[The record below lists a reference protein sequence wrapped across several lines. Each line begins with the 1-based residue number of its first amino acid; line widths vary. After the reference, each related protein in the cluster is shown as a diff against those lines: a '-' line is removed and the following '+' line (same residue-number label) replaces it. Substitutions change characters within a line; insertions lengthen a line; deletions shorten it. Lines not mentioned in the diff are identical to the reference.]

1 MKDRAGQAELP
12 MTGAVSAS
20 YHKIRSLE
28 VTGGFLQGLKLEFG
42 DSLNCIIGGR
52 GTGKTTVLEAL
63 RYALD
68 RMPDA
73 NLDKSRYQA
82 IEKLLQNNLGGG
94 SVRVAVETSE
104 GSSYTVARGFGEAP
118 LVTNADGKPV
128 DVNIGKDILFGVDI
142 YSQNQIEDIANDAF
156 FQLQLIDKF
165 IHREIDELERRIRET
180 TKALEAN
187 AGKILEARKS
197 IDDLTEATRELPDI
211 SEKIRGFEKAD
222 DGGAGEALRK
232 EHELKSLRAR
242 EMQVVDAVR
251 SLYSGGIDG
260 LGGVVQELRQR
271 FEDAFDVDFATA
283 PNREVVERIRDG
295 AQTAI
300 ETVERHVEAAKTVLQ
315 TAQADLKG
323 LQAQLTERQALQEK
337 QYRELVDKHEQERVK
352 GVERTRLEQRHADLK
367 VKEKKLLEKK
377 AALVTLHRDREQLRT
392 QLSDL
397 RDQRYQLRLGVADRL
412 NKHLAPMIRVRVEQ
426 FGNMDEYRNLLT
438 QSMKGSGLRYAA
450 IVDRAVERIPP
461 AELASLI
468 QKEDRASLEREL
480 DLDADRATRLI
491 IQLKDKPEIF
501 AIETVE
507 LHDRPILELKD
518 GEDYKDSAA
527 LSTGQKCTTIL
538 PILLIES
545 ERPLLIDQP
554 EDNLD
559 NAFVFETIVQSIGE
573 VRGRRQLIFVTHNPN
588 IPVLGDAARVFAL
601 RSTGRAASVANA
613 GSVDDVAQE
622 IMTILEGGR
631 AAFEARRKRYGRPVP
646 GAKEA

>member
-1 MKDRAGQAELP
+1 MKDRPGQAELP
-12 MTGAVSAS
+12 MAAAASA

-73 NLDKSRYQA
+73 NLDKSRHQA

-94 SVRVAVETSE
+94 SVKVRIDTSE
-104 GSSYTVARGFGEAP
+104 GASYTVARGFGEAP
-118 LVTNADGKPV
+118 LVTNAEGKPV
-128 DVNIGKDILFGVDI
+128 DINIGKDIIFGVDI

-165 IHREIDELERRIRET
+165 IHREVDELERQIRDA

-187 AGKILEARKS
+187 AGKILEARRS

-260 LGGVVQELRQR
+260 LGGVVQDLKQR
-271 FEDAFDVDFATA
+271 FEDAFDVDFAPA
-283 PNREVVERIRDG
+283 PNREVVEKIRDG

-300 ETVERHVEAAKTVLQ
+300 ETVERHVETARAVLK
-315 TAQADLKG
+315 TAQGDLTG
-323 LQAQLTERQALQEK
+323 IQAQLAERQGLQEK

-367 VKEKKLLEKK
+367 TKEKKLLEKK
-377 AALVTLHRDREQLRT
+377 AALATLHQEREKLRT
-392 QLSDL
+392 RLSDL
-397 RDQRYQLRLGVADRL
+397 RDQRYQLRLRVAERL
-412 NKHLAPMIRVRVEQ
+412 NTHLAPMIRVRVEQ

-461 AELASLI
+461 AELASLV
-468 QKEDRASLEREL
+468 QKEDRATLEREL

-518 GEDYKDSAA
+518 GEDYKDSAS

>member
-1 MKDRAGQAELP
+1 MKDRPGQAELP
-12 MTGAVSAS
+12 MPAAASA

-28 VTGGFLQGLKLEFG
+28 VTGGFLQGLELEFG

-73 NLDKSRYQA
+73 NLDKSRHQV

-94 SVRVAVETSE
+94 NVKVRIETSE
-104 GSSYTVARGFGEAP
+104 GASYTVARGFGEAP
-118 LVTNADGKPV
+118 LVTNAEGKPV
-128 DVNIGKDILFGVDI
+128 DINIGKDIIFGVDI

-165 IHREIDELERRIRET
+165 IHREVDELERQIRDA

-187 AGKILEARKS
+187 ASKILEARKS
-197 IDDLTEATRELPDI
+197 IDDLTEATRELPDV

-222 DGGAGEALRK
+222 EGGAGEALRK

-242 EMQVVDAVR
+242 ETQVVDAIR

-260 LGGVVQELRQR
+260 LGGIVQDLKQR
-271 FEDAFDVDFATA
+271 FEDAFDADFAAA
-283 PNREVVERIRDG
+283 PNREVIERIRDG

-300 ETVERHVEAAKTVLQ
+300 ETVEKHVEAARVVLKA
-315 TAQADLKG
+315 AQGDLKG

-367 VKEKKLLEKK
+367 AKEKKLLEKK
-377 AALVTLHRDREQLRT
+377 GVLTTLNQERERLRT
-392 QLSDL
+392 RLSDL
-397 RDQRYQLRLGVADRL
+397 RDQRYQLRLRVAERL

-461 AELASLI
+461 AELASLV
-468 QKEDRASLEREL
+468 QKEDRATLEREL

-518 GEDYKDSAA
+518 GEDYKDSAS